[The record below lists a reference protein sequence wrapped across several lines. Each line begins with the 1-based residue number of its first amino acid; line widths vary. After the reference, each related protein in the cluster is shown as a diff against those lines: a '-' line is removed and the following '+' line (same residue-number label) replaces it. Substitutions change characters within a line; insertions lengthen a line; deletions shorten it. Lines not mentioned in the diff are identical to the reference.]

1 LKILIDMNMSPL
13 WVQFL
18 KENGIPAAHWSELG
32 SVDSPDPTIRD
43 RAEAD
48 GYSILTRDLDF
59 GALLA
64 IHHHQ
69 LPTVIQIRAQA
80 ADPDSIGAQL
90 LIALKE
96 LENEVARGVLI
107 TIEQT
112 RTRIRLLPI
121 SD

>member
-13 WVQFL
+13 WVPFL
-18 KENGIPAAHWSELG
+18 QQNGITAAHWSELG
-32 SVDSPDPTIRD
+32 PADSPDPSIRAH
-43 RAEAD
+43 AEAE

-64 IHHHQ
+64 IHHHR

-80 ADPDSIGAQL
+80 ADPDSIGLQL
-90 LIALKE
+90 LVALNE
-96 LENEVARGVLI
+96 MENEVTRGVLI
-107 TIEQT
+107 TIEPN